1 MKGKLLFVV
10 GLGVGYVL
18 GTRAGR
24 RRYEQI
30 RSVAQKV
37 WESPAVQKPVHSM
50 QDYAADRVGDLGGAV
65 TESIKRAV
73 SKSGRSD
80 SDESSTTDT
89 TSSSASS
96 SGSNGTSRSAPRR
109 KPSGETGD
117 GAGGQAS

>member
-65 TESIKRAV
+65 TESIKHAV

>member
-30 RSVAQKV
+30 RSVALKV
-37 WESPAVQKPVHSM
+37 WESPAVQKPMQGM

-65 TESIKRAV
+65 TESLKRAV

-80 SDESSTTDT
+80 SAESSATRTKPST
-89 TSSSASS
+89 ATPT
-96 SGSNGTSRSAPRR
+96 GSTGTPRSAPKRR
-109 KPSGETGD
+109 SSAETGD
-117 GAGGQAS
+117 GTGGQAS